1 MKVMI
6 LAAGRG
12 ERMGNLT
19 QNCPKPLLK
28 VKGRCLIDWH
38 LIKLCEAGFKDVV
51 INVAYLSNEI
61 IEFVGDGSKWGL
73 NISISEEEQA
83 LETAGGIKKAIK
95 YLGDKPFAAINADI
109 FSDYNYENLKARS
122 LQNNSMGHLVLVNNP
137 EHNLKGDFGI
147 MDNGILT
154 MNSKRSLTFSG
165 IAIYDPKFFSKLTEG
180 NKIKLAPILE
190 IAINKKCIQGELYE
204 EIKPNIFA
212 KSHLECFEQTRL

>member
-51 INVAYLSNEI
+51 INVAYLSKEI

-95 YLGDKPFAAINADI
+95 YLGDEAFAVINADI
-109 FSDYNYENLKARS
+109 FSDYNYKNLKNRS
-122 LQNNSMGHLVLVNNP
+122 LQKKSIGHLVLVNNP
-137 EHNLKGDFGI
+137 EHNPKGDFGI
-147 MDNGILT
+147 MDDGILT
-154 MNSKRSLTFSG
+154 MNSERPLTFSG
-165 IAIYDPKFFSKLTEG
+165 IAIYDPKFFSELAEG
-180 NKIKLAPILE
+180 NKIKLAPMLE
-190 IAINKKCIQGELYE
+190 IAINKKCIQGEL
-204 EIKPNIFA
+204 
-212 KSHLECFEQTRL
+212 FEGLWSDVGTPERLNMINLDE

>member
-51 INVAYLSNEI
+51 INVAYLSKEI
-61 IEFVGDGSKWGL
+61 MEFVGDGSKWGL

-83 LETAGGIKKAIK
+83 LETAGGIKKANK
-95 YLGDKPFAAINADI
+95 YLGDEPFVVINADI
-109 FSDYNYENLKARS
+109 FSDYNYKNLKNRS
-122 LQNNSMGHLVLVNNP
+122 LQKKSIGHLVLVNNP
-137 EHNLKGDFGI
+137 EHNPKGDFGI
-147 MDNGILT
+147 MDDGILT
-154 MNSKRSLTFSG
+154 MNSERSLTFSG
-165 IAIYDPKFFSKLTEG
+165 IAIYDPKFFSELAEG

-190 IAINKKCIQGELYE
+190 IAINKKCIQGELFDGLWSDIGTPE
-204 EIKPNIFA
+204 
-212 KSHLECFEQTRL
+212 RLNMINLDE